1 LIFLF
6 SSHPL
11 LWSPSPLPA
20 LEEDP
25 AIFLVNVPTY
35 YRKKNPNWYLRF
47 RHRDKR
53 SAKDY

>member
-11 LWSPSPLPA
+11 LWSPSPLPS
-20 LEEDP
+20 LVEDP
-25 AIFLVNVPTY
+25 AVFLVNVPTY
-35 YRKKNPNWYLRF
+35 YRKKNPDWYLRF
-47 RHRDKR
+47 RHRNKR